1 MDVACLPFRWEPEL
15 NLPDRSVVGNHHAP
29 AVATGTRTLDTLA
42 FRAIPLLI
50 ACAMVINTYSYSLV
64 TAIPLIQSDAWR
76 YLDGFLGKFIEQGFS
91 PMDLFV
97 QANPADTNLP
107 LQKLLLFF
115 HTHYYGMD
123 FRLEGLA
130 GTLSG
135 ILLVGL
141 LTRAAAAAPVL
152 RWGAREY
159 WLLAGLALPVLSLN
173 STNVY
178 TWPLATLWFLPLLLA
193 ATYMWFVYAR
203 PHARFGIFCAT
214 VLLGL
219 VLDEVA
225 FPVIASVYGALLL
238 AHQSRQAGQLPT
250 FTVYGFAG
258 LAASRLLYWVL
269 GMWASPGIA
278 FEPSHRSLGAFFDP
292 AIWKA
297 AVIPLTDSLVHQ
309 ANQASLFGSGAAAY
323 VWIAG
328 IGLLVAHAWFWW
340 RAIFTRNTGGQAFA
354 MVTLMAMAVMLLF
367 YGLVAGILVQ
377 RVPEFGFE
385 YFHQPRYMLFYALH
399 LAALVMLLYR
409 EQRYVVTGVRARQIL
424 GGVLVAVILLF
435 SALQLR
441 LSTLA
446 WEHAKYLSAYVVG
459 VSHSMGRLVDDPAS
473 TSECAD
479 IMTICEFPPAKRLR
493 LLNILINYRLN
504 LFSPD
509 FQAFYRVQPF
519 PPRPP
524 EAKGTVDGKTTP
536 GDATVNRA
544 RARPDAIQ

>member
-1 MDVACLPFRWEPEL
+1 M
-15 NLPDRSVVGNHHAP
+15 NLPDRSAAATGQAP
-29 AVATGTRTLDTLA
+29 EAATGTRRFDTLA

-76 YLDGFLGKFIEQGFS
+76 YLDSFLGKFIEQGFS
-91 PMDLFV
+91 LIDLFA
-97 QANPADTNLP
+97 QTNSADTNLP
-107 LQKLLLFF
+107 LQKMLLFF
-115 HTHYYGMD
+115 HTHYFGMD

-135 ILLVGL
+135 ILLVGV
-141 LTRAAAAAPVL
+141 LTRAAAAAPVI
-152 RWGAREY
+152 RWGALEY
-159 WLLAGLALPVLSLN
+159 WLLAGLALAVLSLN

-203 PHARFGIFCAT
+203 PHARGGIFCAT

-219 VLDEVA
+219 SLDEVA

-238 AHQSRQAGQLPT
+238 AYQSRQAGQLRT
-250 FTVYGFAG
+250 FTIYGFAG
-258 LAASRLLYWVL
+258 LAASRLLYWIL
-269 GMWASPGIA
+269 GMWASPGTA
-278 FEPSHRSLGAFFDP
+278 SEASHRSLDAFIDP

-309 ANQASLFGSGAAAY
+309 ANQVSLFGSGAPAY

-328 IGLLVAHAWFWW
+328 IGLLAAHAWFWW
-340 RAIFTRNTGGQAFA
+340 RAIFTRNTVGQSFA

-399 LAALVMLLYR
+399 LAALGILLYR
-409 EQRYVVTGVRARQIL
+409 EQRYVLTGFRARQIM

-446 WEHAKYLSAYVVG
+446 WEHAKYLSSYVVG
-459 VSHSMGRLVDDPAS
+459 VSHSMGKLVIDPDS
-473 TSECAD
+473 TMECAD
-479 IMTICEFPPAKRLR
+479 IMTICEFPPEKRRR
-493 LLNILINYRLN
+493 LLGILIRYRLN

-509 FQAFYRVQPF
+509 FQAFYRLQPF
-519 PPRPP
+519 PPRPAP
-524 EAKGTVDGKTTP
+524 ETKVAEDTAETP
-536 GDATVNRA
+536 
-544 RARPDAIQ
+544 